1 MVRRSQ
7 GCRPARRRGA
17 YKVHTPSKPA
27 STKSEADHSS
37 ENMKEDLEIGKSFF
51 DRLKHISIIVF
62 SVNTA
67 MIVALFRYPHSEGY
81 VSIIAFGIFISSL
94 LFLKC
99 MRETIKAY
107 DAVNLKD
114 KEMYKK
120 QMRKSFTSL
129 EILTY
134 TSVIAFEAVSL
145 DFICKCIVTNVDN
158 LKNYLS
164 WSWNGIL
171 LIIDLIKDWI
181 S

>member
-7 GCRPARRRGA
+7 GCRPARRRGT
-17 YKVHTPSKPA
+17 YKVHTPSKPV
-27 STKSEADHSS
+27 STKSESDHSS

-81 VSIIAFGIFISSL
+81 VSIIALGIFISSL
-94 LFLKC
+94 FFLKC
-99 MRETIKAY
+99 MGETIKAY
-107 DAVNLKD
+107 DAVNLKNQ
-114 KEMYKK
+114 KMYKK

-129 EILTY
+129 KILTY

-145 DFICKCIVTNVDN
+145 DFICKHIEKNIDN
-158 LKNYLS
+158 FSNYLS
-164 WSWNGIL
+164 SSWNGIL
-171 LIIDLIKDWI
+171 FIIDLIKDWL